1 MFGNQ
6 FDYVDNGYM
15 ETENKTADNS
25 ITLDQLTEVLDS
37 GAILKAR
44 NLLNSLYPSEIAD
57 VIEGV
62 PRNRRDLLWR
72 LVDNNNKGETLAE
85 LTEEV
90 RINLL
95 DELIDKDGPEGLVEI
110 AKKLDTDDLAD
121 IIKSLP
127 RHLTK
132 QTVKS
137 LDRQNQERL
146 RRVLSFPDDTAGGLM
161 NTDTISIRRNIT
173 IDVLLKYLRKLKSLP
188 EQTDRIFV
196 TDKMDKYYGFVSV
209 NDLLVAD
216 PAKIVS
222 EIMTEDKEVILSD
235 TNQHEVARKFENADL
250 VSAAVVDHE
259 GILLGRITIDDVVD
273 VIREEAD
280 ESVLN
285 MAGLKKDDDIFA
297 PIIQSTKRRVLWLGA
312 NLITA
317 LLAAA
322 SIGLFEATIEKI
334 VALAIL
340 MPIVA
345 SMGGIAGSQS
355 LALVIRAQALDQIGY
370 TNSKSLIL
378 KESAIGFLNGL
389 LWSSV
394 VALLTYLWFGRVD
407 LGLVIAAALMIN
419 LVIGAV
425 SGVGLPLILTKL
437 NIDPALAG
445 GVILTTI
452 TDVVGFISLL
462 GIATLMI

>member
-1 MFGNQ
+1 
-6 FDYVDNGYM
+6 M
-15 ETENKTADNS
+15 EAEKKITDKS
-25 ITLDQLTEVLDS
+25 ITLDELTEVLDS

-72 LVDNNNKGETLAE
+72 LVDNDNKGETLAE

-95 DELIDKDGPEGLVEI
+95 DELIDQDGPEGLVEI

-127 RHLTK
+127 KHLTK

-137 LDRQNQERL
+137 LDKQNQERL
-146 RRVLSFPDDTAGGLM
+146 QRVLSFPDDTAGGLM
-161 NTDTISIRRNIT
+161 NIDTISIRRNIT

-216 PAKIVS
+216 PSQIVS
-222 EIMTEDKEVILSD
+222 EIMTEDKEVISSD
-235 TNQHEVARKFENADL
+235 TNQHEVARRFENADL

-370 TNSKSLIL
+370 TNSRSLIL

-394 VALLTYLWFGRVD
+394 VAFLTYLWFGRID

-445 GVILTTI
+445 GVLLTTI

>member
-1 MFGNQ
+1 M
-6 FDYVDNGYM
+6 DA
-15 ETENKTADNS
+15 ENKTIDNS
-25 ITLDQLTEVLDS
+25 ITLDQLIEVLDS
-37 GAILKAR
+37 GAILEAK

-57 VIEGV
+57 VIEGI
-62 PRNRRDLLWR
+62 PRHRRDLIWK
-72 LVDNNNKGETLAE
+72 LVNHHNKGETLAE

-90 RINLL
+90 RVNLL
-95 DELIDKDGPEGLVEI
+95 DELIDKDGPEGLAKI
-110 AKKLDTDDLAD
+110 AEKLDTDDLAD
-121 IIKSLP
+121 IIQSLP
-127 RHLTK
+127 KHLTK
-132 QTVKS
+132 QTIKS
-137 LDRQNQERL
+137 LDKQNQERL
-146 RRVLSFPDDTAGGLM
+146 QKVLSFPDNTAGGLM
-161 NTDTISIRRNIT
+161 NTDTINVRRNIT
-173 IDVLLKYLRKLKSLP
+173 VDVLLKYLRRLKHLP
-188 EQTDRIFV
+188 EQTDRIFI
-196 TDKMDKYYGFVSV
+196 TDKLNKYYGFVSISE
-209 NDLLVAD
+209 LLVAD
-216 PAKIVS
+216 PSKIVS
-222 EIMTEDKEVILSD
+222 EIMTEDKDGIFSD
-235 TNQHEVARKFENADL
+235 TDQHEVARTFENADL

-280 ESVLN
+280 KSVLN

-297 PIIQSTKRRVLWLGA
+297 PIIQSTKRRALWLGA

-322 SIGLFEATIEKI
+322 SIGIFEATIEKL

-370 TNSKSLIL
+370 TNSKSLII
-378 KESAIGFLNGL
+378 KESAIGLLNGL

-394 VALLTYLWFGRVD
+394 VAFLTYLWFGRVD
-407 LGLVIAAALMIN
+407 LGFIIAAALMIN
-419 LVIGAV
+419 LLIGAI
-425 SGVGLPLILTKL
+425 SGVTLPLILTKL

-452 TDVVGFISLL
+452 TDVIGFISLL

>member
-1 MFGNQ
+1 MDIEKKNI
-6 FDYVDNGYM
+6 
-15 ETENKTADNS
+15 DNS

-37 GAILKAR
+37 GAILKAK

-57 VIEGV
+57 VIEGI
-62 PRNRRDLLWR
+62 PRNRRDLIWK
-72 LVDNNNKGETLAE
+72 LVDNDNKGETLAE
-85 LTEEV
+85 MTEEV
-90 RINLL
+90 RANLL
-95 DELIDKDGPEGLVEI
+95 DELIDKDGPEGLVKI
-110 AKKLDTDDLAD
+110 AEKLDTDDLAD
-121 IIKSLP
+121 IIQSLP
-127 RHLTK
+127 KHLTK
-132 QTVKS
+132 TTIKS

-146 RRVLSFPDDTAGGLM
+146 QKVLSFPDDTAGGLM
-161 NTDTISIRRNIT
+161 NTDTINVRRNIT
-173 IDVLLKYLRKLKSLP
+173 VDVLLKYLRRLKSLP
-188 EQTDRIFV
+188 DQTDRVFI
-196 TDKMDKYYGFVSV
+196 TDKMNKYYGFLSI

-216 PAKIVS
+216 PSKIVAD
-222 EIMTEDKEVILSD
+222 IMTEDKDGILSD
-235 TNQHEVARKFENADL
+235 TNQHEVARTFENADL
-250 VSAAVVDHE
+250 VSAAVIDHE

-297 PIIQSTKRRVLWLGA
+297 PIIQSTKRRTLWLGA

-322 SIGLFEATIEKI
+322 SIGIFEATIEKV

-370 TNSKSLIL
+370 TNSKSLII
-378 KESAIGFLNGL
+378 KESAIGLLNGI

-394 VALLTYLWFGRVD
+394 VAFLTYLWFGRID
-407 LGLVIAAALMIN
+407 LGFIIAAALMIN
-419 LVIGAV
+419 LIIGAI
-425 SGVGLPLILTKL
+425 SGVSLPLILTKL

-452 TDVVGFISLL
+452 TDVIGFISLL
-462 GIATLMI
+462 GIASLMI